1 GPSTTGPSTTG
12 PSTTGP
18 STTGSS
24 TAGPPNATDP
34 TAALTER
41 LFQAQLG
48 AFELYALYLGER
60 LGLYR
65 ALTRGGPATS
75 AELAARTGTVERY
88 VREWLEHQAVSG
100 LLTVDEARDPLD
112 RRYALPPEYVPVLV
126 DEEDVRYGGYIGVG
140 MVRAARPLPQLVEA
154 FRRGGAPPPLPWEP
168 EGRAEFNR
176 ALFLNLL
183 GTQWLP
189 SIPAIDE
196 RLRGG
201 PPARVADLACGSGWS
216 SISMALAYPEIT
228 VTGLD
233 LDSDVIDLATRN
245 AATAGVGDR
254 VDFIVA
260 DATDPGLAGRFD
272 LVTIFEALH
281 DMPRPVEAL
290 SAAHALLTGGGSVVI
305 ADERADD
312 EFTAPGTATDRHN
325 YGWSLV
331 SCLPAVMGD
340 PQTEATGAV
349 LRPAAVK
356 RFAAAAG
363 FGTVELLPIETD
375 FWRFYR
381 LLP

>member
-1 GPSTTGPSTTG
+1 MDSTG
-12 PSTTGP
+12 
-18 STTGSS
+18 
-24 TAGPPNATDP
+24 TDP
-34 TAALTER
+34 TTALTER
-41 LFQAQLG
+41 LLQAQLG

-65 ALTRGGPATS
+65 ALADSGPATS

-100 LLTVDEARDPLD
+100 LVTVDDTGADPLD

-126 DEEDVRYGGYIGVG
+126 DREDVRYGGYVG
-140 MVRAARPLPQLVEA
+140 GDIVRAGRPLPQLVDA
-154 FRRGGAPPPLPWEP
+154 FRHGGAPPRLPWEP
-168 EGRAEFNR
+168 EGRADVNR
-176 ALFLNLL
+176 ALFRNLL

-189 SIPAIDE
+189 SIAPVDQ
-196 RLRGG
+196 RLREL
-201 PPARVADLACGSGWS
+201 PSARVADLACGSGWS
-216 SISMALAYPEIT
+216 SIAMAMAYPEIT

-233 LDSDVIDLATRN
+233 LDKDVIEQANRN
-245 AATAGVGDR
+245 AAADGVGDR
-254 VDFIVA
+254 VEFIVA
-260 DATDPGLAGRFD
+260 DAADPGLAGRFD

-281 DMPRPVEAL
+281 DMPRPVEAR
-290 SAAHALLTGGGSVVI
+290 SAARALLAAGGSVVI
-305 ADERADD
+305 ADERAEDG
-312 EFTAPGTATDRHN
+312 FAVPGTPRDRHN

-331 SCLPAVMGD
+331 SCLPSVMSD

-363 FGTVELLPIETD
+363 FATVEVLPIDTD
-375 FWRFYR
+375 FWWFYR

>member
-1 GPSTTGPSTTG
+1 MEPT
-12 PSTTGP
+12 
-18 STTGSS
+18 
-24 TAGPPNATDP
+24 TAGPPATGPPATGPPGAGDP
-34 TAALTER
+34 TEALAER
-41 LFQAQLG
+41 LIQAQIG

-65 ALTRGGPATS
+65 ALTDGGPATS

-100 LLTVDEARDPLD
+100 LLTVDDVGADPLD
-112 RRYALPPEYVPVLV
+112 RRYALPLEYVPVLV
-126 DEEDVRYGGYIGVG
+126 DREDVRYGGYVGVDL
-140 MVRAARPLPQLVEA
+140 VRAARPLPQLVEA
-154 FRRGGAPPPLPWEP
+154 FRHGGAPPRLPWEP
-168 EGRAEFNR
+168 EGRAEVNR

-189 SIPAIDE
+189 SIPPVDQ
-196 RLRGG
+196 RLRGS

-216 SISMALAYPEIT
+216 SISMAVAYPEIT

-233 LDSDVIDLATRN
+233 LDRDVIEVATRN
-245 AATAGVGDR
+245 AAAAGVEDR
-254 VDFIVA
+254 VEFIVA
-260 DATDPGLAGRFD
+260 DASDPGLAGRFD

-281 DMPRPVEAL
+281 DMPRPVAVL
-290 SAAHALLTGGGSVVI
+290 SAAHALLTDGGSVVI
-305 ADERADD
+305 ADERASD
-312 EFTAPGTATDRHN
+312 EFAVPGTPRDRHN

-349 LRPAAVK
+349 LRPATVK

-363 FGTVELLPIETD
+363 FGTVEVLPIETD
-375 FWRFYR
+375 FWWFYR

>member
-1 GPSTTGPSTTG
+1 MEPTTGPL
-12 PSTTGP
+12 
-18 STTGSS
+18 
-24 TAGPPNATDP
+24 TDP
-34 TAALTER
+34 TAALTDR

-65 ALTRGGPATS
+65 ALADGGPATS
-75 AELAARTGTVERY
+75 AELAERTATVERY
-88 VREWLEHQAVSG
+88 AREWLEHQAVSG
-100 LLTVDEARDPLD
+100 LLTVDDAAADPLD
-112 RRYALPPEYVPVLV
+112 RRYTLPPEYIPVLV
-126 DEEDVRYGGYIGVG
+126 DESDVRYGGYMGVG
-140 MVRAARPLPQLVEA
+140 IVRAARPLPQLVEA
-154 FRRGGAPPPLPWEP
+154 FRHGGAPPRLPWEP
-168 EGRAEFNR
+168 EGRADFNR

-189 SIPAIDE
+189 SIAPVDQ
-196 RLRGG
+196 RLRTG

-216 SISMALAYPEIT
+216 SISMALAYPQIT

-233 LDSDVIDLATRN
+233 LDPDIIETATRN
-245 AATAGVGDR
+245 AAARAVGDR
-254 VDFIVA
+254 VEFIVA
-260 DATDPGLAGRFD
+260 DATEPGLAGRFD

-281 DMPRPVEAL
+281 DMPRQVEAL
-290 SAAHALLTGGGSVVI
+290 SAARALLAGGGSVVI

-312 EFTAPGTATDRHN
+312 EFIAPGTPRDRDN

-363 FGTVELLPIETD
+363 FGTVEVLPIETD